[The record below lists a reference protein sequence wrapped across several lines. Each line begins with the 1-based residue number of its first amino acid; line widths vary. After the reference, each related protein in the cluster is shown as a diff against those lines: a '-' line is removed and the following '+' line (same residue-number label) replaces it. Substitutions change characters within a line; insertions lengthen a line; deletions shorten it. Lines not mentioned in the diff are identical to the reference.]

1 MSVRILN
8 DKELAEVEK
17 VFSTGLD
24 LTRVRVNE
32 NNSLPDWIGQIG
44 AKLRGT
50 PPPEHNAITLGN
62 TSYFPISLTTNDP
75 NNALWLRDM
84 GWLMH
89 ELTHQWQYQHAGIIY
104 LYQAMFKSP
113 TYQYAPIG
121 QSQDEALKG
130 FSKAGKVFRDFNR
143 EQQGDIVRDYYFFL
157 KQQRDVSAWDT
168 YLKDLREPPA
178 SKERPRETTH

>member
-1 MSVRILN
+1 MPIRPLSAA
-8 DKELAEVEK
+8 ELAEVEK

-24 LTRVRVNE
+24 VTQVRVNE
-32 NNSLPDWIGQIG
+32 GSALPDWIGRIG
-44 AKLRGT
+44 ARLRGT

-62 TSYFPISLTTNDP
+62 TSYFPVTLTTNNPSDP
-75 NNALWLRDM
+75 LWLRDM

-89 ELTHQWQYQHAGIIY
+89 ELTHQWQYQHSGIIY
-104 LYQAMFKSP
+104 LYQAMFLSP
-113 TYQYAPIG
+113 TYQYAPTG
-121 QSQDEALKG
+121 QSQDDALKG

-157 KQQRDVSAWDT
+157 KQNRDVSAWDT

-178 SKERPRETTH
+178 HKERQRDTAR